1 MKKNTDHITIKD
13 VAMYSN
19 VSPATVSLVINNRS
33 GVSHGT
39 KNKVLNAIK
48 KLNYKPNQTAR
59 NLVMQCPSAIGLIV
73 TNIENPFYGE
83 LVHYV
88 QDEIDKTKYSLL
100 LGISNDDVK
109 KEKKAIKDMI
119 ARDAGGI
126 IIVPARNG
134 ENDLSHIYSLRE
146 LNIPFV
152 FITSKY
158 HGIMSDCVMSNLEEG
173 MYKAT
178 IHLLKRDKRKIYF
191 ITDNRKLKLS
201 GDRVNG
207 YIRAY
212 KDCHIKYN
220 DEHIIETNPTVGNGI
235 IITNEILKKSKPDAI
250 ITANA
255 LLSLGVM
262 KCIKD
267 KGLNV
272 PNDIS
277 VICFD
282 ELSYSSLLY
291 TPITTVEQPL
301 REICKE
307 AVSILLKRI
316 EGEKKP

>member
-1 MKKNTDHITIKD
+1 MAKKIPETLFWKDDILLLLNQLELPYKVVYKECKNYKD
-13 VAMYSN
+13 V
-19 VSPATVSLVINNRS
+19 I
-33 GVSHGT
+33 
-39 KNKVLNAIK
+39 
-48 KLNYKPNQTAR
+48 
-59 NLVMQCPSAIGLIV
+59 
-73 TNIENPFYGE
+73 
-83 LVHYV
+83 
-88 QDEIDKTKYSLL
+88 
-100 LGISNDDVK
+100 
-109 KEKKAIKDMI
+109 KAIKDMI

-191 ITDNRKLKLS
+191 ITDNRQLKLS

-316 EGEKKP
+316 EGEKKPYQTIYLPTKLIVRSSS